1 MRPVAPESIEP
12 DQGPGT
18 IARLSGLD
26 LDDLIEELRSRAG
39 SARKAQ
45 ERLGALLDAVVAVTS
60 DLELAAVL
68 RRIVESACQL
78 VDATYGA
85 LGVLRPNGEELIE
98 FVTHGISDEDRAAIG
113 PLPHGRGLLGM
124 IITRAITQAVPANS
138 SNPTPT
144 GRCQCRTP
152 SPMATGPD
160 PASQAMPTRATAMEK
175 FQGT

>member
-85 LGVLRPNGEELIE
+85 LGVLGPNGEELIE
-98 FVTHGISDEDRAAIG
+98 FVTHGVSDEDRAAIG

-124 IITRAITQAVPANS
+124 IITSPHPQRVDRISDHPDS
-138 SNPTPT
+138 YGFPPTIP
-144 GRCQCRTP
+144 R
-152 SPMATGPD
+152 
-160 PASQAMPTRATAMEK
+160 
-175 FQGT
+175 